1 MKNRIVAAVLAVMVA
16 GALTACSSGSKT
28 ESTTQTTAQATT
40 QAAKE
45 TQAKTTEAKAT
56 EAKTTEAKATEAKTT
71 EAKAT
76 EAKTTEAKAT
86 EAKTTEAKTT
96 EAKTTEA
103 KETEAKTTEAKATE
117 AKTTEAK
124 ETEAKAA
131 EAKTTEAAAT
141 EAAETEAEKKLPEE
155 AQYTIYNQTGEKVT
169 EIKFTR
175 NDTGK
180 VALDEKSGLADGAST
195 VLKIKKDSTV
205 TDMTSFTFSFTT
217 EGGYTAE
224 YKTLG
229 FEVAPMT
236 LIAEDA
242 KSGATPFKFEAPAEG
257 AFTEAEKATE
267 SEATEKVTEKA
278 TEAKATEK
286 VTEKATEAKA
296 TEKVTEKATEAKA
309 TEKVTE
315 KATEAKT
322 TEAAETEAAT
332 EAEEEKKVLPDKAEY
347 TFNNKTG
354 EKVTEI
360 KLVDNTS
367 KKVVEDL
374 KDGLDDGKSVKV
386 SIKKDSSITDKTSY
400 TLTFTTK
407 SGYKAEYKTLGFE
420 VAGINLIAEDA
431 KSGAT
436 PIEFIP
442 EAETEAETEVATEAE
457 EEKKELPDKAEYTF
471 NNATGE
477 KVTEIKLVDN
487 TSKKVVEDLKD
498 GLEDGKTVKVSID
511 KDSSV
516 TDKTSYTLTFTT
528 KSGYKAEYK
537 TLGFEVATIKLI
549 SEDAKSGATPIEFEK

>member
-71 EAKAT
+71 EAK
-76 EAKTTEAKAT
+76 
-86 EAKTTEAKTT
+86 
-96 EAKTTEA
+96 
-103 KETEAKTTEAKATE
+103 
-117 AKTTEAK
+117 

-131 EAKTTEAAAT
+131 EAKTT

-205 TDMTSFTFSFTT
+205 TDKTSFTFSFTT

-257 AFTEAEKATE
+257 ASTEAEKATE
-267 SEATEKVTEKA
+267 AEATEKVTEKA

-296 TEKVTEKATEAKA
+296 TEKVTEKT
-309 TEKVTE
+309 
-315 KATEAKT
+315 
-322 TEAAETEAAT
+322 TEAAT

-354 EKVTEI
+354 EQVTEI

-374 KDGLDDGKSVKV
+374 KDGLEDGKSVKV

-436 PIEFIP
+436 PIEFVP
-442 EAETEAETEVATEAE
+442 EAETEAETEAATEAE

-511 KDSSV
+511 KDSSI

>member
-76 EAKTTEAKAT
+76 EAKTTEAKET
-86 EAKTTEAKTT
+86 EAKA
-96 EAKTTEA
+96 
-103 KETEAKTTEAKATE
+103 TEAKTTEAKATE
-117 AKTTEAK
+117 AKT
-124 ETEAKAA
+124 TEAKAA

-205 TDMTSFTFSFTT
+205 TDKTSFTFSFTT

-257 AFTEAEKATE
+257 ASTEAEKATE
-267 SEATEKVTEKA
+267 AEATEKVTEKA

-286 VTEKATEAKA
+286 VTEKT
-296 TEKVTEKATEAKA
+296 
-309 TEKVTE
+309 
-315 KATEAKT
+315 
-322 TEAAETEAAT
+322 TEAAT

-354 EKVTEI
+354 EQVTEI

-374 KDGLDDGKSVKV
+374 KDGLEDGKSVKV

-436 PIEFIP
+436 PIEFVP
-442 EAETEAETEVATEAE
+442 EAETEAETEAATEAE

-511 KDSSV
+511 KDSSI

>member
-56 EAKTTEAKATEAKTT
+56 EAKT
-71 EAKAT
+71 
-76 EAKTTEAKAT
+76 
-86 EAKTTEAKTT
+86 
-96 EAKTTEA
+96 
-103 KETEAKTTEAKATE
+103 
-117 AKTTEAK
+117 
-124 ETEAKAA
+124 TEAKAA

-205 TDMTSFTFSFTT
+205 TDKTSFTFSFTT

-257 AFTEAEKATE
+257 ASTEAEKATE
-267 SEATEKVTEKA
+267 AEATEKVTEKA

-286 VTEKATEAKA
+286 VTEKT
-296 TEKVTEKATEAKA
+296 
-309 TEKVTE
+309 
-315 KATEAKT
+315 
-322 TEAAETEAAT
+322 TEAAT

-354 EKVTEI
+354 EQVTEI

-374 KDGLDDGKSVKV
+374 KDGLEDGKSVKV

-436 PIEFIP
+436 PIEFVP
-442 EAETEAETEVATEAE
+442 EAETEAETEAATEAE

-471 NNATGE
+471 NNATGD

-511 KDSSV
+511 KDSSI

>member
-56 EAKTTEAKATEAKTT
+56 EAKTTEAK
-71 EAKAT
+71 
-76 EAKTTEAKAT
+76 
-86 EAKTTEAKTT
+86 TTEAKT
-96 EAKTTEA
+96 
-103 KETEAKTTEAKATE
+103 
-117 AKTTEAK
+117 
-124 ETEAKAA
+124 TEAKAA

-205 TDMTSFTFSFTT
+205 TDKTSFTFYFTT

-257 AFTEAEKATE
+257 ASTEAEKATE
-267 SEATEKVTEKA
+267 AEATEKVTEKA

-286 VTEKATEAKA
+286 VTEKT
-296 TEKVTEKATEAKA
+296 
-309 TEKVTE
+309 
-315 KATEAKT
+315 
-322 TEAAETEAAT
+322 TEAAT
-332 EAEEEKKVLPDKAEY
+332 EAEEEKKVLPDKEEY

-436 PIEFIP
+436 PIEFVP
-442 EAETEAETEVATEAE
+442 EAETEAETEAATEAE

-511 KDSSV
+511 KDSSI

>member
-56 EAKTTEAKATEAKTT
+56 EAKTTEAKE
-71 EAKAT
+71 
-76 EAKTTEAKAT
+76 T

-96 EAKTTEA
+96 EAKT
-103 KETEAKTTEAKATE
+103 
-117 AKTTEAK
+117 
-124 ETEAKAA
+124 TEAKAA

-205 TDMTSFTFSFTT
+205 TDKTSFTFSFTT

-242 KSGATPFKFEAPAEG
+242 KSGATPFKFEAPVEG
-257 AFTEAEKATE
+257 ASTEAEKATE
-267 SEATEKVTEKA
+267 AEATEKVTEKA

-286 VTEKATEAKA
+286 VTEKAS
-296 TEKVTEKATEAKA
+296 EAKA

-322 TEAAETEAAT
+322 TEAAT

-436 PIEFIP
+436 PIEFVP
-442 EAETEAETEVATEAE
+442 EAETETETEAATEAE

-511 KDSSV
+511 KDSSI

>member
-76 EAKTTEAKAT
+76 EAKPTEAKETEAKAT
-86 EAKTTEAKTT
+86 EAKA
-96 EAKTTEA
+96 
-103 KETEAKTTEAKATE
+103 TEAKTTEAKATE
-117 AKTTEAK
+117 AKT
-124 ETEAKAA
+124 TEAKAA

-205 TDMTSFTFSFTT
+205 TDKTSFTFSFTT

-257 AFTEAEKATE
+257 ASTEAEKATE
-267 SEATEKVTEKA
+267 AEATEKVTEKA

-286 VTEKATEAKA
+286 VTEKA
-296 TEKVTEKATEAKA
+296 
-309 TEKVTE
+309 
-315 KATEAKT
+315 

-436 PIEFIP
+436 PIEFVP
-442 EAETEAETEVATEAE
+442 EAETEAETEAATEAE

-511 KDSSV
+511 KDSSI

>member
-96 EAKTTEA
+96 EAK
-103 KETEAKTTEAKATE
+103 ATE
-117 AKTTEAK
+117 AKT
-124 ETEAKAA
+124 
-131 EAKTTEAAAT
+131 T

-175 NDTGK
+175 NDTGE

-205 TDMTSFTFSFTT
+205 TDKTSFTFSFTT

-257 AFTEAEKATE
+257 ASTEASTEAEKTA
-267 SEATEKVTEKA
+267 EAKTTEKA

-286 VTEKATEAKA
+286 ATEKVTEKT
-296 TEKVTEKATEAKA
+296 TEKVTEKATEKA
-309 TEKVTE
+309 AE

-442 EAETEAETEVATEAE
+442 EAETEAETEAATEAE
-457 EEKKELPDKAEYTF
+457 EEKRELPDKAEYTF

-511 KDSSV
+511 KDSSI

>member
-71 EAKAT
+71 EAKTT
-76 EAKTTEAKAT
+76 EAKTTEAKET

-124 ETEAKAA
+124 ATEAKTTEAKETEAKAA
-131 EAKTTEAAAT
+131 EAKTT

-205 TDMTSFTFSFTT
+205 TDKTSFTFSFTT

-257 AFTEAEKATE
+257 ASTEAEKATE
-267 SEATEKVTEKA
+267 AEATEKVTEKA

-286 VTEKATEAKA
+286 VTEKT
-296 TEKVTEKATEAKA
+296 
-309 TEKVTE
+309 
-315 KATEAKT
+315 
-322 TEAAETEAAT
+322 TEAAT

-354 EKVTEI
+354 EQVTEI

-374 KDGLDDGKSVKV
+374 KDGLEDGKSVKV

-436 PIEFIP
+436 PIEFVP
-442 EAETEAETEVATEAE
+442 EAETEAETEAATEAE

-511 KDSSV
+511 KDSSI

>member
-76 EAKTTEAKAT
+76 EAKTTEAKETEAKAT
-86 EAKTTEAKTT
+86 EAKA
-96 EAKTTEA
+96 
-103 KETEAKTTEAKATE
+103 TEAKTTEAKATE

-124 ETEAKAA
+124 ETEAKTTEAKTTEAKTTEAKAA

-205 TDMTSFTFSFTT
+205 TDKTSFTFSFTT

-257 AFTEAEKATE
+257 ASTEAEKATE
-267 SEATEKVTEKA
+267 AEATEKVTEKA

-286 VTEKATEAKA
+286 VTEKT
-296 TEKVTEKATEAKA
+296 
-309 TEKVTE
+309 
-315 KATEAKT
+315 
-322 TEAAETEAAT
+322 TEAAT

-436 PIEFIP
+436 PIEFVP
-442 EAETEAETEVATEAE
+442 EAETEAETEAATEAE

-511 KDSSV
+511 KDSSI

>member
-76 EAKTTEAKAT
+76 EAKTTEAKETEAKET

-96 EAKTTEA
+96 EAKT
-103 KETEAKTTEAKATE
+103 
-117 AKTTEAK
+117 
-124 ETEAKAA
+124 TEAKAA

-205 TDMTSFTFSFTT
+205 TDKTSFTFSFTT

-257 AFTEAEKATE
+257 ASTEAEKATE
-267 SEATEKVTEKA
+267 AEATEKVTEKA

-286 VTEKATEAKA
+286 VTEKT
-296 TEKVTEKATEAKA
+296 
-309 TEKVTE
+309 
-315 KATEAKT
+315 
-322 TEAAETEAAT
+322 TEAAT

-436 PIEFIP
+436 PIEFVP
-442 EAETEAETEVATEAE
+442 EAETEAETEAATEAE

-511 KDSSV
+511 KDSSI

>member
-76 EAKTTEAKAT
+76 EAKTTEAKETEAKAT
-86 EAKTTEAKTT
+86 EAKA
-96 EAKTTEA
+96 
-103 KETEAKTTEAKATE
+103 TEAKTTEAKATE

-124 ETEAKAA
+124 ETEAKTTEAKTTEAKTTEAKAA

-205 TDMTSFTFSFTT
+205 TDKTSFTFSFTT

-242 KSGATPFKFEAPAEG
+242 KSGATPFKFEAPVEG
-257 AFTEAEKATE
+257 ASTEAEKATE
-267 SEATEKVTEKA
+267 AEATEKVTEKA
-278 TEAKATEK
+278 S
-286 VTEKATEAKA
+286 
-296 TEKVTEKATEAKA
+296 EAKA

-436 PIEFIP
+436 PIEFVP
-442 EAETEAETEVATEAE
+442 EAETEAETEAATEAE

-511 KDSSV
+511 KDSSI

>member
-45 TQAKTTEAKAT
+45 TQAKTTETKAT

-76 EAKTTEAKAT
+76 EAKTTEAKETEAKAT
-86 EAKTTEAKTT
+86 EAKTTEAKAT

-103 KETEAKTTEAKATE
+103 KETEAKTTEAKTTE

-141 EAAETEAEKKLPEE
+141 EAADTEAEKKLPEE

-205 TDMTSFTFSFTT
+205 TDKTSFTFSFTT

-257 AFTEAEKATE
+257 ASTEAEKATE
-267 SEATEKVTEKA
+267 AEATEKVTEKA

-286 VTEKATEAKA
+286 VTEKT
-296 TEKVTEKATEAKA
+296 
-309 TEKVTE
+309 
-315 KATEAKT
+315 
-322 TEAAETEAAT
+322 TEAAT

-354 EKVTEI
+354 EQVTEI

-374 KDGLDDGKSVKV
+374 KDGLEDGKSVKV

-436 PIEFIP
+436 PIEFVP
-442 EAETEAETEVATEAE
+442 EAETEAETEAATEAE

-511 KDSSV
+511 KDSSI

>member
-56 EAKTTEAKATEAKTT
+56 EAKTTEAKTTEAKTT
-71 EAKAT
+71 EAKET

-103 KETEAKTTEAKATE
+103 KETEAKTTEAKTTE

-131 EAKTTEAAAT
+131 EAKTT

-205 TDMTSFTFSFTT
+205 TDKTSFTFSFTT

-257 AFTEAEKATE
+257 ASTEAEKATE
-267 SEATEKVTEKA
+267 AEATQKVEAEATEKAAEAVETEIMGKGGAANTRTTETKA
-278 TEAKATEK
+278 
-286 VTEKATEAKA
+286 
-296 TEKVTEKATEAKA
+296 
-309 TEKVTE
+309 
-315 KATEAKT
+315 

-442 EAETEAETEVATEAE
+442 EAETEAETEAATEAE
-457 EEKKELPDKAEYTF
+457 EEKRELPDKAEYTF

>member
-45 TQAKTTEAKAT
+45 TQAKTTEAKPAAET
-56 EAKTTEAKATEAKTT
+56 KT
-71 EAKAT
+71 
-76 EAKTTEAKAT
+76 
-86 EAKTTEAKTT
+86 
-96 EAKTTEA
+96 
-103 KETEAKTTEAKATE
+103 TEAKTTEAKATE

-124 ETEAKAA
+124 ETETKVT
-131 EAKTTEAAAT
+131 EAKTTEAKTT

-205 TDMTSFTFSFTT
+205 TDKTSFTFSFTT

-257 AFTEAEKATE
+257 ASTEAEKATE
-267 SEATEKVTEKA
+267 AEATEKVTEKA

-286 VTEKATEAKA
+286 VTEKT
-296 TEKVTEKATEAKA
+296 
-309 TEKVTE
+309 
-315 KATEAKT
+315 
-322 TEAAETEAAT
+322 TEAAT

-354 EKVTEI
+354 EQVTEI

-374 KDGLDDGKSVKV
+374 KDGLEDGKSVKV

-436 PIEFIP
+436 PIEFVP
-442 EAETEAETEVATEAE
+442 EAETEAETEAATEAE

-511 KDSSV
+511 KDSSI

>member
-56 EAKTTEAKATEAKTT
+56 EAKTTEAKT
-71 EAKAT
+71 
-76 EAKTTEAKAT
+76 T

-103 KETEAKTTEAKATE
+103 KETEAKTTEAKTTEAKTTEAKETEAKTTEAKATEAKTTEAKATE

-205 TDMTSFTFSFTT
+205 TDKTSFTFSFTT

-224 YKTLG
+224 FKTLG

-257 AFTEAEKATE
+257 ASTEAEKATE
-267 SEATEKVTEKA
+267 AEVTEKVEAEATEKA
-278 TEAKATEK
+278 TEAAETEIMGKGGAANTRTTETKA
-286 VTEKATEAKA
+286 
-296 TEKVTEKATEAKA
+296 
-309 TEKVTE
+309 
-315 KATEAKT
+315 

-442 EAETEAETEVATEAE
+442 EAETEAETEAATEAE
-457 EEKKELPDKAEYTF
+457 EEKRELPDKAEYTF

-511 KDSSV
+511 KDSSI

>member
-71 EAKAT
+71 EAK
-76 EAKTTEAKAT
+76 ET

-96 EAKTTEA
+96 EAKT
-103 KETEAKTTEAKATE
+103 
-117 AKTTEAK
+117 
-124 ETEAKAA
+124 TEAKAA

-205 TDMTSFTFSFTT
+205 TDKTSFTFSFTT

-257 AFTEAEKATE
+257 ASTEAEKATE
-267 SEATEKVTEKA
+267 AEATEKVTEKA

-286 VTEKATEAKA
+286 VTEKT
-296 TEKVTEKATEAKA
+296 
-309 TEKVTE
+309 
-315 KATEAKT
+315 
-322 TEAAETEAAT
+322 TEAAT

-436 PIEFIP
+436 PIEFVP
-442 EAETEAETEVATEAE
+442 EAETEAETEAATEAE

-471 NNATGE
+471 NNATGD

-511 KDSSV
+511 KDSSI

>member
-1 MKNRIVAAVLAVMVA
+1 
-16 GALTACSSGSKT
+16 
-28 ESTTQTTAQATT
+28 
-40 QAAKE
+40 
-45 TQAKTTEAKAT
+45 
-56 EAKTTEAKATEAKTT
+56 
-71 EAKAT
+71 
-76 EAKTTEAKAT
+76 
-86 EAKTTEAKTT
+86 
-96 EAKTTEA
+96 
-103 KETEAKTTEAKATE
+103 
-117 AKTTEAK
+117 
-124 ETEAKAA
+124 
-131 EAKTTEAAAT
+131 
-141 EAAETEAEKKLPEE
+141 
-155 AQYTIYNQTGEKVT
+155 
-169 EIKFTR
+169 
-175 NDTGK
+175 
-180 VALDEKSGLADGAST
+180 
-195 VLKIKKDSTV
+195 
-205 TDMTSFTFSFTT
+205 MTSFTFSFTT

-267 SEATEKVTEKA
+267 SEATEKVTEKATEAKATEKVTEKA

>member
-71 EAKAT
+71 EAKTT
-76 EAKTTEAKAT
+76 EAKTTEAKET

-124 ETEAKAA
+124 ATEAKTTEAKETEAKAA
-131 EAKTTEAAAT
+131 EAKTT

-205 TDMTSFTFSFTT
+205 TDKTSFTFSFTT

-242 KSGATPFKFEAPAEG
+242 KSGATPFKFEAPVEG
-257 AFTEAEKATE
+257 ASTEAEKATE
-267 SEATEKVTEKA
+267 AE
-278 TEAKATEK
+278 
-286 VTEKATEAKA
+286 A

-354 EKVTEI
+354 EQVTEI

-374 KDGLDDGKSVKV
+374 KDGLEDGKSVKV

-436 PIEFIP
+436 PIEFVP
-442 EAETEAETEVATEAE
+442 EAETEAETEAATEAE

-511 KDSSV
+511 KDSSI

>member
-45 TQAKTTEAKAT
+45 TQAKTTETKAT

-76 EAKTTEAKAT
+76 EAKTTEAK
-86 EAKTTEAKTT
+86 E
-96 EAKTTEA
+96 
-103 KETEAKTTEAKATE
+103 TEAKATE
-117 AKTTEAK
+117 AKAT
-124 ETEAKAA
+124 

-205 TDMTSFTFSFTT
+205 TDKTSFTFSFTT
-217 EGGYTAE
+217 EGGYAAE

-257 AFTEAEKATE
+257 ASTEAEKATE
-267 SEATEKVTEKA
+267 AEATEKVTEKA

-286 VTEKATEAKA
+286 ITEKATEAKA
-296 TEKVTEKATEAKA
+296 TEKVTEKT
-309 TEKVTE
+309 
-315 KATEAKT
+315 
-322 TEAAETEAAT
+322 TEAAT

-386 SIKKDSSITDKTSY
+386 SIKKDSSITEKTSY

-442 EAETEAETEVATEAE
+442 EAETEAETEAATEAE
-457 EEKKELPDKAEYTF
+457 EEKRELPDKAEYTF

-511 KDSSV
+511 KDSSI

>member
-76 EAKTTEAKAT
+76 EAKTTEAKETEAKATEAKAT

-96 EAKTTEA
+96 EAKT
-103 KETEAKTTEAKATE
+103 
-117 AKTTEAK
+117 
-124 ETEAKAA
+124 TEAKAA

-205 TDMTSFTFSFTT
+205 TDKTSFTFSFTT

-257 AFTEAEKATE
+257 ASTEAEKATE
-267 SEATEKVTEKA
+267 AE
-278 TEAKATEK
+278 
-286 VTEKATEAKA
+286 A

-420 VAGINLIAEDA
+420 VAGIKLIAEDA

-436 PIEFIP
+436 PIEFVP
-442 EAETEAETEVATEAE
+442 EAETEAETEAATEAE

-511 KDSSV
+511 KDSSI

>member
-76 EAKTTEAKAT
+76 EAKTTEAK
-86 EAKTTEAKTT
+86 E
-96 EAKTTEA
+96 TEA

-124 ETEAKAA
+124 ETEAKTTEAKTTEAKTTEAKAA

-205 TDMTSFTFSFTT
+205 TDKTSFTFSFTT

-257 AFTEAEKATE
+257 ASTEAEKATE
-267 SEATEKVTEKA
+267 AEATEKVTEKA

-286 VTEKATEAKA
+286 VTEKT
-296 TEKVTEKATEAKA
+296 
-309 TEKVTE
+309 
-315 KATEAKT
+315 
-322 TEAAETEAAT
+322 TEAAT

-436 PIEFIP
+436 PIEFVP
-442 EAETEAETEVATEAE
+442 EAETEAETEAATEAE

-511 KDSSV
+511 KDSSI

>member
-76 EAKTTEAKAT
+76 EAKTTEAKETEAKAT
-86 EAKTTEAKTT
+86 EAKA
-96 EAKTTEA
+96 
-103 KETEAKTTEAKATE
+103 TEAKTTEAKATE

-124 ETEAKAA
+124 ETEAKTTEAKTTEAKTTEAKAA

-205 TDMTSFTFSFTT
+205 TDKTSFTFSFTT

-242 KSGATPFKFEAPAEG
+242 KSGATPFKFEALVEG
-257 AFTEAEKATE
+257 ASTEAEKATE
-267 SEATEKVTEKA
+267 AE
-278 TEAKATEK
+278 
-286 VTEKATEAKA
+286 
-296 TEKVTEKATEAKA
+296 A

-354 EKVTEI
+354 EQVTEI

-374 KDGLDDGKSVKV
+374 KDGLEDGKSVKV

-436 PIEFIP
+436 PIEFVP
-442 EAETEAETEVATEAE
+442 EAETEAETEAATEAE

-511 KDSSV
+511 KDSSI

>member
-76 EAKTTEAKAT
+76 EAKTTEAKET

-103 KETEAKTTEAKATE
+103 KETEAKT
-117 AKTTEAK
+117 
-124 ETEAKAA
+124 TEAKAA

-205 TDMTSFTFSFTT
+205 TDKTSFTFSFTT

-257 AFTEAEKATE
+257 ASTEAEKATE
-267 SEATEKVTEKA
+267 AEATEKVTEKA

-286 VTEKATEAKA
+286 VTEKT
-296 TEKVTEKATEAKA
+296 
-309 TEKVTE
+309 
-315 KATEAKT
+315 
-322 TEAAETEAAT
+322 TEAAT

-436 PIEFIP
+436 PIEFVP
-442 EAETEAETEVATEAE
+442 EAETEAETEAATEAE

-511 KDSSV
+511 KDSSI

>member
-71 EAKAT
+71 EAKTT

-103 KETEAKTTEAKATE
+103 KATE
-117 AKTTEAK
+117 AKT
-124 ETEAKAA
+124 TEAKAA

-205 TDMTSFTFSFTT
+205 TDKTSFTFSFTT

-257 AFTEAEKATE
+257 ASTEAEKATE
-267 SEATEKVTEKA
+267 AEATEKVTEKV

-286 VTEKATEAKA
+286 VTEKT
-296 TEKVTEKATEAKA
+296 
-309 TEKVTE
+309 
-315 KATEAKT
+315 
-322 TEAAETEAAT
+322 TEAAT

-354 EKVTEI
+354 EQVTEI

-374 KDGLDDGKSVKV
+374 KDGLEDGKSVKV

-436 PIEFIP
+436 PIEFVP
-442 EAETEAETEVATEAE
+442 EAETEAETEAATEAE

-511 KDSSV
+511 KDSSI

>member
-71 EAKAT
+71 EAKTT
-76 EAKTTEAKAT
+76 EAKTTEAKET

-205 TDMTSFTFSFTT
+205 TDKTSFTFSFTT

-257 AFTEAEKATE
+257 ASTEAEKATE
-267 SEATEKVTEKA
+267 AEVTEKVEAEATEKA
-278 TEAKATEK
+278 TEAAETEIMGKGGAANTRTTETKA
-286 VTEKATEAKA
+286 
-296 TEKVTEKATEAKA
+296 
-309 TEKVTE
+309 
-315 KATEAKT
+315 

-442 EAETEAETEVATEAE
+442 EAETEAETEAATEAE
-457 EEKKELPDKAEYTF
+457 EEKRELPDKAEYTF

-511 KDSSV
+511 KDSSI

>member
-45 TQAKTTEAKAT
+45 TQ
-56 EAKTTEAKATEAKTT
+56 
-71 EAKAT
+71 
-76 EAKTTEAKAT
+76 AKTTEAKAT

-205 TDMTSFTFSFTT
+205 TDKTSFTFSFTT

-224 YKTLG
+224 FKTLG

-257 AFTEAEKATE
+257 ASTEAEKATE
-267 SEATEKVTEKA
+267 AEVTEKVEAEATEKA
-278 TEAKATEK
+278 TEAAETEIMGKGGAANTRTTETKA
-286 VTEKATEAKA
+286 
-296 TEKVTEKATEAKA
+296 
-309 TEKVTE
+309 
-315 KATEAKT
+315 

-354 EKVTEI
+354 EQVTEI

-374 KDGLDDGKSVKV
+374 KDGLEDGKSVKV

-436 PIEFIP
+436 PIEFVP
-442 EAETEAETEVATEAE
+442 EAETEAETEAATEAE

-511 KDSSV
+511 KDSSI

>member
-56 EAKTTEAKATEAKTT
+56 EAKTTEAK
-71 EAKAT
+71 
-76 EAKTTEAKAT
+76 
-86 EAKTTEAKTT
+86 TT

-124 ETEAKAA
+124 AA

-141 EAAETEAEKKLPEE
+141 EAAETEAEKKLPEG

-205 TDMTSFTFSFTT
+205 TDKTSFTFSFTT

-224 YKTLG
+224 FKTLG

-257 AFTEAEKATE
+257 ASTEAEKATE
-267 SEATEKVTEKA
+267 AEVTEKVEAEATEKAAEAVETEIMGKGGAANTRTTETKA
-278 TEAKATEK
+278 
-286 VTEKATEAKA
+286 
-296 TEKVTEKATEAKA
+296 
-309 TEKVTE
+309 
-315 KATEAKT
+315 

-354 EKVTEI
+354 EQVTEI

-374 KDGLDDGKSVKV
+374 KDGLEDGKSVKV

-436 PIEFIP
+436 PIEFVP
-442 EAETEAETEVATEAE
+442 EAETEAETEAATEAE

-511 KDSSV
+511 KDSSI

>member
-45 TQAKTTEAKAT
+45 TQ
-56 EAKTTEAKATEAKTT
+56 
-71 EAKAT
+71 
-76 EAKTTEAKAT
+76 
-86 EAKTTEAKTT
+86 
-96 EAKTTEA
+96 
-103 KETEAKTTEAKATE
+103 AKTTEAKATE

-205 TDMTSFTFSFTT
+205 TDKTSFTFSFTT

-257 AFTEAEKATE
+257 ASTEAEKATE
-267 SEATEKVTEKA
+267 AEATEKVTEKA

-286 VTEKATEAKA
+286 VTEKA
-296 TEKVTEKATEAKA
+296 TEKATEAKA

-322 TEAAETEAAT
+322 TEAAETEVAT

-442 EAETEAETEVATEAE
+442 EAETEAETEAATEAE
-457 EEKKELPDKAEYTF
+457 EEKRELPDKAEYTF

>member
-45 TQAKTTEAKAT
+45 TQAKTTEAKPAAETKTT

-86 EAKTTEAKTT
+86 EAKA
-96 EAKTTEA
+96 TEA
-103 KETEAKTTEAKATE
+103 KETETKATEAKTTEAKATE

-124 ETEAKAA
+124 ATEAK
-131 EAKTTEAAAT
+131 TT

-175 NDTGK
+175 NDTGE

-205 TDMTSFTFSFTT
+205 TDKTSFTFSFTT

-257 AFTEAEKATE
+257 ASTEASTEAEKTA
-267 SEATEKVTEKA
+267 EAKTTEKA

-286 VTEKATEAKA
+286 A
-296 TEKVTEKATEAKA
+296 TEKVTEKT
-309 TEKVTE
+309 TE
-315 KATEAKT
+315 KATEK
-322 TEAAETEAAT
+322 AAGAVETEAAT
-332 EAEEEKKVLPDKAEY
+332 EAEEKKKELPDKAEY

-354 EKVTEI
+354 EQVTEI

-374 KDGLDDGKSVKV
+374 KDGLEDGKSVKV

-436 PIEFIP
+436 PIEFVP
-442 EAETEAETEVATEAE
+442 EAETEAETEAATEAE

-498 GLEDGKTVKVSID
+498 GLEDGKTVKVTID
-511 KDSSV
+511 KDSSI

>member
-1 MKNRIVAAVLAVMVA
+1 
-16 GALTACSSGSKT
+16 
-28 ESTTQTTAQATT
+28 
-40 QAAKE
+40 
-45 TQAKTTEAKAT
+45 
-56 EAKTTEAKATEAKTT
+56 
-71 EAKAT
+71 
-76 EAKTTEAKAT
+76 
-86 EAKTTEAKTT
+86 
-96 EAKTTEA
+96 
-103 KETEAKTTEAKATE
+103 
-117 AKTTEAK
+117 
-124 ETEAKAA
+124 
-131 EAKTTEAAAT
+131 
-141 EAAETEAEKKLPEE
+141 
-155 AQYTIYNQTGEKVT
+155 
-169 EIKFTR
+169 
-175 NDTGK
+175 
-180 VALDEKSGLADGAST
+180 
-195 VLKIKKDSTV
+195 
-205 TDMTSFTFSFTT
+205 
-217 EGGYTAE
+217 
-224 YKTLG
+224 
-229 FEVAPMT
+229 MT

-257 AFTEAEKATE
+257 ASTEAEKATE
-267 SEATEKVTEKA
+267 AEATEKVTEKA

-286 VTEKATEAKA
+286 I
-296 TEKVTEKATEAKA
+296 TEKATEAKA

-354 EKVTEI
+354 EQVTEI

-374 KDGLDDGKSVKV
+374 KDGLEDGKSVKV

-436 PIEFIP
+436 PIEFVP
-442 EAETEAETEVATEAE
+442 EAETEAETEAATEAE

-511 KDSSV
+511 KDSSI

>member
-45 TQAKTTEAKAT
+45 TQAKTTETKAT

-76 EAKTTEAKAT
+76 EAKTTEAKETEAKATEAKAT
-86 EAKTTEAKTT
+86 EAKTTEAKAT

-103 KETEAKTTEAKATE
+103 KETEAKTTEAKTTE

-141 EAAETEAEKKLPEE
+141 EAADTEAEKKLPEE

-205 TDMTSFTFSFTT
+205 TDKTSFTFSFTT

-257 AFTEAEKATE
+257 ASTEAEKATE
-267 SEATEKVTEKA
+267 AEATEKVTEKA

-286 VTEKATEAKA
+286 I
-296 TEKVTEKATEAKA
+296 TEKATEAKA

-354 EKVTEI
+354 EQVTEI

-374 KDGLDDGKSVKV
+374 KDGLEDGKSVKV

-436 PIEFIP
+436 PIEFVP
-442 EAETEAETEVATEAE
+442 EAETEAETEAATVAE

-487 TSKKVVEDLKD
+487 ISKKVVEDLKD
-498 GLEDGKTVKVSID
+498 GLEDGKTVKVYID
-511 KDSSV
+511 KDSSI

>member
-45 TQAKTTEAKAT
+45 TQAKTTEAKA
-56 EAKTTEAKATEAKTT
+56 
-71 EAKAT
+71 
-76 EAKTTEAKAT
+76 
-86 EAKTTEAKTT
+86 
-96 EAKTTEA
+96 
-103 KETEAKTTEAKATE
+103 TEAKTTEAKATE

-205 TDMTSFTFSFTT
+205 TDKTSFTFSFTT

-257 AFTEAEKATE
+257 ASTEAEKATE
-267 SEATEKVTEKA
+267 AEATEKVTEKA

-286 VTEKATEAKA
+286 VTEKA
-296 TEKVTEKATEAKA
+296 TEKATEAKA

-322 TEAAETEAAT
+322 TEAAETEVAT

-442 EAETEAETEVATEAE
+442 EAETEAETEAATEAE
-457 EEKKELPDKAEYTF
+457 EEKRELPDKAEYTF

>member
-71 EAKAT
+71 EAKETEAKAT

-86 EAKTTEAKTT
+86 EAKTTEAKETEAKTT

-103 KETEAKTTEAKATE
+103 KT
-117 AKTTEAK
+117 
-124 ETEAKAA
+124 TEAKAA

-205 TDMTSFTFSFTT
+205 TDKTSFTFSFTT

-257 AFTEAEKATE
+257 ASTEAEKATE
-267 SEATEKVTEKA
+267 AEATEKVTEKA

-286 VTEKATEAKA
+286 VTEKT
-296 TEKVTEKATEAKA
+296 
-309 TEKVTE
+309 
-315 KATEAKT
+315 
-322 TEAAETEAAT
+322 TEAAT

-354 EKVTEI
+354 EQVTEI

-374 KDGLDDGKSVKV
+374 KDGLEDGKSVKV

-436 PIEFIP
+436 PIEFVP
-442 EAETEAETEVATEAE
+442 EAETEAETEAATEAE

-511 KDSSV
+511 KDSSI

>member
-71 EAKAT
+71 EAKTT
-76 EAKTTEAKAT
+76 EAKTTEAKET

-124 ETEAKAA
+124 ATEAKTTEAKETEAKAA
-131 EAKTTEAAAT
+131 EAKTT

-205 TDMTSFTFSFTT
+205 TDKTSFTFSFTT

-257 AFTEAEKATE
+257 ASTEAEKATE
-267 SEATEKVTEKA
+267 AE
-278 TEAKATEK
+278 
-286 VTEKATEAKA
+286 A

-442 EAETEAETEVATEAE
+442 EAETEAETEAATEAE
-457 EEKKELPDKAEYTF
+457 EEKRELPDKAEYTF

-511 KDSSV
+511 KDSSI

>member
-71 EAKAT
+71 EAKETEAKATEAKAT

-86 EAKTTEAKTT
+86 EAKTTEAKET

-103 KETEAKTTEAKATE
+103 KATEAKTTEAKATE

-131 EAKTTEAAAT
+131 EAKTT

-205 TDMTSFTFSFTT
+205 TDKTSFTFSFTT

-242 KSGATPFKFEAPAEG
+242 KSGATPFKFEAPVEG
-257 AFTEAEKATE
+257 ASTEA
-267 SEATEKVTEKA
+267 
-278 TEAKATEK
+278 
-286 VTEKATEAKA
+286 
-296 TEKVTEKATEAKA
+296 
-309 TEKVTE
+309 E

-436 PIEFIP
+436 PIEFVP
-442 EAETEAETEVATEAE
+442 EAETEAETEAATEAE

-471 NNATGE
+471 NNATGD

-511 KDSSV
+511 KDSSI

>member
-45 TQAKTTEAKAT
+45 TQAKTTETKAT

-76 EAKTTEAKAT
+76 EAKTTEAKETEAKATEAKAT
-86 EAKTTEAKTT
+86 EAKTTEAKT
-96 EAKTTEA
+96 
-103 KETEAKTTEAKATE
+103 TE

-141 EAAETEAEKKLPEE
+141 EAADTEAEKKLPEE

-205 TDMTSFTFSFTT
+205 TDKTSFTFSFTT

-257 AFTEAEKATE
+257 ASTEAEKATE
-267 SEATEKVTEKA
+267 AEATEKVTEKA

-286 VTEKATEAKA
+286 ITEKATEAKA
-296 TEKVTEKATEAKA
+296 TEKVTEKT
-309 TEKVTE
+309 
-315 KATEAKT
+315 
-322 TEAAETEAAT
+322 TEAAT

-354 EKVTEI
+354 EQVTEI

-374 KDGLDDGKSVKV
+374 KDGLEDGKSVKV

-436 PIEFIP
+436 PIEFVP
-442 EAETEAETEVATEAE
+442 EAETEAETEAATEAE

-511 KDSSV
+511 KDSSI

>member
-45 TQAKTTEAKAT
+45 TQAKTTETKAT

-71 EAKAT
+71 EAK
-76 EAKTTEAKAT
+76 ET
-86 EAKTTEAKTT
+86 EAKTTEAKT
-96 EAKTTEA
+96 
-103 KETEAKTTEAKATE
+103 TE

-141 EAAETEAEKKLPEE
+141 EAADTEAEKKLPEE

-205 TDMTSFTFSFTT
+205 TDKTSFTFSFTT

-242 KSGATPFKFEAPAEG
+242 KSGATPFKFEALVEG
-257 AFTEAEKATE
+257 ASTEAEKATE
-267 SEATEKVTEKA
+267 AEATEKVTEKA
-278 TEAKATEK
+278 S
-286 VTEKATEAKA
+286 
-296 TEKVTEKATEAKA
+296 EAKA

-354 EKVTEI
+354 EQVTEI

-374 KDGLDDGKSVKV
+374 KDGLEDGKSVKV

-436 PIEFIP
+436 PIEFVP
-442 EAETEAETEVATEAE
+442 EAETEAETEAATEAE

-511 KDSSV
+511 KDSSI

>member
-71 EAKAT
+71 EAK
-76 EAKTTEAKAT
+76 
-86 EAKTTEAKTT
+86 TTEAKT
-96 EAKTTEA
+96 
-103 KETEAKTTEAKATE
+103 
-117 AKTTEAK
+117 
-124 ETEAKAA
+124 TEAKAA

-205 TDMTSFTFSFTT
+205 TDKTSFTFSFTT

-257 AFTEAEKATE
+257 ASTEAEKATE
-267 SEATEKVTEKA
+267 AEATEKVTEKA

-286 VTEKATEAKA
+286 VTEKT
-296 TEKVTEKATEAKA
+296 
-309 TEKVTE
+309 
-315 KATEAKT
+315 
-322 TEAAETEAAT
+322 TEAAT

-442 EAETEAETEVATEAE
+442 EAETEAETEAATEAE
-457 EEKKELPDKAEYTF
+457 EEKRELPDKAEYTF

-511 KDSSV
+511 KDSSI

>member
-45 TQAKTTEAKAT
+45 TQAKTTEAKPAAETKTT
-56 EAKTTEAKATEAKTT
+56 EAKTTEAKATEAK
-71 EAKAT
+71 AT
-76 EAKTTEAKAT
+76 EAKT
-86 EAKTTEAKTT
+86 
-96 EAKTTEA
+96 
-103 KETEAKTTEAKATE
+103 TEAKTTEAKATE

-124 ETEAKAA
+124 ETETKVT
-131 EAKTTEAAAT
+131 EAKTTEAKATEAKTT

-205 TDMTSFTFSFTT
+205 TDKTSFTFSFTT

-224 YKTLG
+224 FKTLG

-257 AFTEAEKATE
+257 ASTEAEKATE
-267 SEATEKVTEKA
+267 AEATEKVTEKA

-286 VTEKATEAKA
+286 VTEKA
-296 TEKVTEKATEAKA
+296 
-309 TEKVTE
+309 
-315 KATEAKT
+315 

-354 EKVTEI
+354 EQVTEI

-374 KDGLDDGKSVKV
+374 KDGLEDGKSVKV

-436 PIEFIP
+436 PIEFVP
-442 EAETEAETEVATEAE
+442 EAETEAETEAATEAE

-511 KDSSV
+511 KDSSI

>member
-56 EAKTTEAKATEAKTT
+56 EAKTTEAKETEAKTT
-71 EAKAT
+71 EAKT
-76 EAKTTEAKAT
+76 T

-103 KETEAKTTEAKATE
+103 KETEAKTTEAKTTE

-141 EAAETEAEKKLPEE
+141 EAADTEAEKKLPEE

-205 TDMTSFTFSFTT
+205 TDKTSFTFSFTT

-257 AFTEAEKATE
+257 ASTEAEKATE
-267 SEATEKVTEKA
+267 AEATEKVTEKA

-286 VTEKATEAKA
+286 VTEKT
-296 TEKVTEKATEAKA
+296 
-309 TEKVTE
+309 
-315 KATEAKT
+315 
-322 TEAAETEAAT
+322 TEAAT

-354 EKVTEI
+354 EQVTEI

-374 KDGLDDGKSVKV
+374 KDGLEDGKSVKV

-436 PIEFIP
+436 PIEFVP
-442 EAETEAETEVATEAE
+442 EAETEAETEAATEAE

-511 KDSSV
+511 KDSSI